1 MITAAILTLLF
12 AAACRLFLRW
22 KIRRARRRHRQGR
35 SWGGYF
41 RC

>member
-1 MITAAILTLLF
+1 MITAAVLTLFLT
-12 AAACRLFLRW
+12 ATARLLLLW
-22 KIRRARRRHRQGR
+22 KIRRARKRHREGR